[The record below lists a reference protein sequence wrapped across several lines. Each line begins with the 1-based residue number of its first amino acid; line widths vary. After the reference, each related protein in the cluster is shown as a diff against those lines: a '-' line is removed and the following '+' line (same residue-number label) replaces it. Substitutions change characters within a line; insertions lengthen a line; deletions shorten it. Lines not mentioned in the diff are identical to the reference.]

1 MKAKI
6 DRELVGRKKIK
17 GVEMEIRGRIRGKE
31 RASKKE
37 VEYGKQEQGN
47 RLSKI
52 SYGEEAIITKYG
64 VLNVRAKS
72 AKEVVVPQR
81 RKELEREMKEGLR
94 KTGGR
99 NNTGRITVRHRGGGH
114 KRNYRILE
122 QEERTGVIK
131 SVEYTPNRT
140 GYIGK
145 CEVYGGREVYKI
157 IGTGETRKEESLIG
171 TTLQV
176 VKLKDIKVGTWVYN
190 ISQRPGQRGKIGRA
204 SGVGCI
210 IIKQEEKITVLRMPS
225 KEIKRLNN
233 ENTGT
238 IGKVAVH
245 VFDRVGKAG
254 TNRRLGIRPS
264 VRGTA
269 MNAVDHPNGG
279 KTGGGQS
286 RTPWGQLAKWIPTRR
301 ERRIRH

>member
-17 GVEMEIRGRIRGKE
+17 GVEMELRGRIRGKD

-64 VLNVRAKS
+64 VLNVRVKT
-72 AKEVVVPQR
+72 AKEVIQQMGGG
-81 RKELEREMKEGLR
+81 KLEREMKEGLR

-114 KRNYRILE
+114 KRNYRVLE

-157 IGTGETRKEESLIG
+157 IGEQSNDQTRTRKTEELIG

-176 VKLKDIKVGTWVYN
+176 LKLKDIKVGT
-190 ISQRPGQRGKIGRA
+190 
-204 SGVGCI
+204 
-210 IIKQEEKITVLRMPS
+210 
-225 KEIKRLNN
+225 
-233 ENTGT
+233 
-238 IGKVAVH
+238 
-245 VFDRVGKAG
+245 
-254 TNRRLGIRPS
+254 
-264 VRGTA
+264 
-269 MNAVDHPNGG
+269 
-279 KTGGGQS
+279 
-286 RTPWGQLAKWIPTRR
+286 
-301 ERRIRH
+301 